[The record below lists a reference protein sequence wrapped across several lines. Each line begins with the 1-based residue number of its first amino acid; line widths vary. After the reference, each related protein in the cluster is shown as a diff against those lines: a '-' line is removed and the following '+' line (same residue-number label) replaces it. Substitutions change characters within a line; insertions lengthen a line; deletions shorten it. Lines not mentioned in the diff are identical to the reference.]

1 MWYIVF
7 IVVSNVLVIVFS
19 VMLVK
24 HERLIF
30 GFLIFVFGFYSVV
43 STTVIGT
50 SPGKE
55 TIRKSYIDAKYKCEI
70 LKTDMCL
77 PIKTVSDFKDD
88 IDNVNSTIDRH
99 RKYCDNWYLKAFH
112 YKEIGDLQKLNCDTI
127 NVKITTN

>member
-1 MWYIVF
+1 MWYYVF
-7 IVVSNVLVIVFS
+7 IVVSIVLAIVFS
-19 VMLVK
+19 VMMAK
-24 HERLIF
+24 HERIIF
-30 GFLIFVFGFYSVV
+30 GLLIFVFGFYFVV

-55 TIRKSYIDAKYKCEI
+55 TIQKSYIDAKYKCEI

-88 IDNVNSTIDRH
+88 IDNMNSTIDRH
-99 RKYCDNWYLKAFH
+99 RKYYDNWYLKAFH

-127 NVKITTN
+127 NVKIVAY